1 MRRLLPRN
9 AWVEVLV
16 GFVPFLRPLRV
27 LRLLV
32 FGSRAFIGARRLVK
46 ADFILL
52 YAVGIILVSAAMM
65 ARVEGGNPESTI
77 RSFPDA
83 LWWSVVTITT
93 VGYGDMTPLTQTGR
107 AIAFILM
114 VAGLGLLCGPV
125 ANLATFVVMGDNPG
139 LARRSSDPRAVR
151 DRADAQRERGAGICL
166 RACSAACSHAAF
178 ANSPCASASGAV
190 EPNAE
195 QLTRSGMSA
204 MYPPS
209 FSL

>member
-1 MRRLLPRN
+1 MRRILPSN
-9 AWVEVLV
+9 DWVEVLV
-16 GFVPFLRPLRV
+16 VFVPFLRPLRV

-65 ARVEGGNPESTI
+65 ANVESGDPESTI

-114 VAGLGLLCGPV
+114 VAGVGLFGGLT
-125 ANLATFVVMGDNPG
+125 ANLASLLVREDNPDKAA
-139 LARRSSDPRAVR
+139 LSTLTHEVRELRDEIRRMRKRPAQTARR
-151 DRADAQRERGAGICL
+151 
-166 RACSAACSHAAF
+166 
-178 ANSPCASASGAV
+178 
-190 EPNAE
+190 
-195 QLTRSGMSA
+195 
-204 MYPPS
+204 
-209 FSL
+209 